1 MLDYFAVLSRW
12 GSPVCS
18 AARRL
23 GASMMW
29 SFWGAV
35 GLVSAAYFLGTGS
48 RLSGAGR

>member
-1 MLDYFAVLSRW
+1 MPGYFAVLSRW
-12 GSPVCS
+12 VPPVYS

-23 GASMMW
+23 GVSVAW